1 MFAPRHREGL
11 SQCSFDLRIG
21 PGVELQQEWRDNA
34 SPYLTGPSFVISGG
48 VLRVADKTLPLP
60 QDQWIHFEIKAGL
73 GEQSAGTWDMTVQ
86 VPGEPAHRFT
96 ALPHQAGWKSLDWL
110 GFISNAEGPAVFHLD
125 NVNIHNRP
133 PDGKT
138 NGF

>member
-1 MFAPRHREGL
+1 
-11 SQCSFDLRIG
+11 
-21 PGVELQQEWRDNA
+21 
-34 SPYLTGPSFVISGG
+34 
-48 VLRVADKTLPLP
+48 
-60 QDQWIHFEIKAGL
+60 
-73 GEQSAGTWDMTVQ
+73 MTVQ
-86 VPGEPAHRFT
+86 VPGEPAHHFT

-110 GFISNAEGPAVFHLD
+110 GFISNAEGPAAFYLD